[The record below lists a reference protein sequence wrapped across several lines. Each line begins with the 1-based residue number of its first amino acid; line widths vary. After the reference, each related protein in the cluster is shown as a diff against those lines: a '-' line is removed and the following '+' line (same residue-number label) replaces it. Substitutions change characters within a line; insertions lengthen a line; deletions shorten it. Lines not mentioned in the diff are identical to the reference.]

1 MPMQETLQMIHSQ
14 SIHTQSPI
22 CDNMQKL
29 TMQQQQQ
36 QQQNPLLQKAKAFNQ
51 SFFTQPSQ
59 DRHVTRS
66 RSAPPASTTRECQRG
81 MSNFCSPE
89 GSGNFVGLQ
98 CSSVNQSV
106 IEAEQARATPL
117 NEVVSQQLQKQQ
129 RQSKMPVNQ
138 TSCLANAPGG
148 NPYQMSQSHDQ
159 QSSLNNTTC
168 CSANN
173 ESTNLGINYGS
184 WQQQQ
189 QQLQLQQQ
197 YYQQQPQHLCCQQQ
211 PKQLQQY
218 QQQQPQYYH
227 FQQQQHHHIP
237 YQQQQQ
243 QQEHCLNNN
252 ESFNR
257 FEPHL
262 NSTMIGQESP
272 WLPDTN
278 CIQRPLANR
287 SCMPQAQPYRPPSLG
302 EATPTPTPGPTATNT
317 QRCNATYKPLPP
329 STRMMQPPTPSNS
342 CGQRMMGTPKMTQQR
357 LRSDNRSFDETSYM
371 QLPMP
376 SKQQQQQQRQL
387 PQSQCQ
393 PQVTF
398 RSCPISTP
406 RPKTSTGSQCCTQP
420 IQSQGPHFQS
430 PMAMNQSLPAQNSLC
445 PSATSSPRGSRSPQT
460 FEMSTFIEERSQS
473 QINSNDLTPE
483 ERFVQRTKSL
493 FFDILVKD
501 HTCPGVIQETLD
513 GKEDFN
519 AYAFEI
525 AFCGN
530 VPNKPKP
537 IDPISI
543 IEAIKLRIDYERTEI
558 RKNHSANTSTNSD
571 LEKPHKDQSRDRRLP
586 RTPSQQSRDRSGRA
600 PSEGKGRRRRSG
612 VTEEDIDNHFAGK
625 NKSEVNDAVC
635 AFLQA
640 EAEYR
645 STNVEGRK
653 DFEAN
658 VNAYEPKLMGK
669 DIKTNTYT
677 ATTKPID

>member
-1 MPMQETLQMIHSQ
+1 
-14 SIHTQSPI
+14 
-22 CDNMQKL
+22 MQKL

-98 CSSVNQSV
+98 CSSVN
-106 IEAEQARATPL
+106 
-117 NEVVSQQLQKQQ
+117 
-129 RQSKMPVNQ
+129 
-138 TSCLANAPGG
+138 
-148 NPYQMSQSHDQ
+148 
-159 QSSLNNTTC
+159 
-168 CSANN
+168 
-173 ESTNLGINYGS
+173 STNLGINYGS

-197 YYQQQPQHLCCQQQ
+197 YYQ
-211 PKQLQQY
+211 
-218 QQQQPQYYH
+218 
-227 FQQQQHHHIP
+227 
-237 YQQQQQ
+237 
-243 QQEHCLNNN
+243 
-252 ESFNR
+252 
-257 FEPHL
+257 
-262 NSTMIGQESP
+262 
-272 WLPDTN
+272 
-278 CIQRPLANR
+278 
-287 SCMPQAQPYRPPSLG
+287 
-302 EATPTPTPGPTATNT
+302 
-317 QRCNATYKPLPP
+317 
-329 STRMMQPPTPSNS
+329 
-342 CGQRMMGTPKMTQQR
+342 
-357 LRSDNRSFDETSYM
+357 SDNRSFDETSYM

-393 PQVTF
+393 PQ
-398 RSCPISTP
+398 
-406 RPKTSTGSQCCTQP
+406 
-420 IQSQGPHFQS
+420 
-430 PMAMNQSLPAQNSLC
+430 
-445 PSATSSPRGSRSPQT
+445 
-460 FEMSTFIEERSQS
+460 EERSQS

-586 RTPSQQSRDRSGRA
+586 R
-600 PSEGKGRRRRSG
+600 RRRRSG